1 MGGLNRAYLLSL
13 FSKVNK
19 AQKNIGDVTI
29 DIETIESTLESIQES
44 IEVLSKTKKY
54 IVADGSD
61 LTSFT
66 TEEDSSNVLVP
77 FNTTVSSSVT
87 QDNPEFSINNEGQIV
102 IGKNVNLISIFV
114 KCSITKKTN
123 ATYQSIK
130 ILKND
135 TEIGKSTNLN
145 LANNETG
152 ALSKKVIKEVT
163 ENDII
168 SLKAFSRLAGTIEV
182 INPEICIEKLG

>member
-1 MGGLNRAYLLSL
+1 MDGLNRAYLLSL

-44 IEVLSKTKKY
+44 IEALCEAKKY

-87 QDNPEFSINNEGQIV
+87 QDNPEFSRNNEGQIV
-102 IGKNVNLISIFV
+102 IGKNVNLISVYV

-152 ALSKKVIKEVT
+152 ALSKKVIIAVT

-168 SLKAFSRLAGTIEV
+168 SLKAFSRLAGTFEV
-182 INPEICIEKLG
+182 LNPEICIEKLG